1 MNKQILLIPGL
12 TITVSKELI
21 EDDEIKFPLHEAKL
35 IGTIIVP
42 DPTTRVVLASSN
54 ITDYEEVTNFAILT
68 PKISKD
74 EVLSFV
80 DEDGD
85 INILANVPVDEPLVV
100 KWTVAG
106 SEPCYSHKITVYYPD
121 GKEESY
127 VVWSK

>member
-21 EDDEIKFPLHEAKL
+21 ENGKVKFPLHEAKL
-35 IGTIIVP
+35 IGTVIVP

-54 ITDYEEVTNFAILT
+54 VTDYEEVTDFAVLT

-80 DEDGD
+80 DKDGD
-85 INILANVPVDEPLVV
+85 MNILANVPVDELLVV
-100 KWTVAG
+100 KWTIVG
-106 SEPCYSHKITVYYPD
+106 SSSGHKITIYYPD

-127 VVWSK
+127 EQL